1 MIVKYAPA
9 LAPPVDGAI
18 STSAIAS
25 EDGYLQTHLK
35 AAVEALW
42 ANSNGSWETFL
53 STLAAEVGEQ
63 VRSGSVSHSTIP
75 LSISS
80 LSSLSFFHPFSFRSP
95 YSISLLISSLF
106 ISHSSPP
113 LIPLLSPVQAETVPA
128 LIAVAMATAGELTE
142 ARLKALIKINGGPNS
157 MPKKR
162 PGSTDKLEK
171 ASYVTAL
178 VGVLRARNQN
188 DFSKVVKVLETELTR
203 GKNNR
208 GFGSS

>member
-42 ANSNGSWETFL
+42 ANSNGSWELFL

-63 VRSGSVSHSTIP
+63 VRSGLVNHSTIL

-80 LSSLSFFHPFSFRSP
+80 LSSLSFVHPFFFRSP
-95 YSISLLISSLF
+95 YSLSLLISSLF
-106 ISHSSPP
+106 ISHSSSF
-113 LIPLLSPVQAETVPA
+113 IPLLSPMQADTVPA

>member
-1 MIVKYAPA
+1 LILKYAPA

-42 ANSNGSWETFL
+42 ANSNGSWEVFL

-63 VRSGSVSHSTIP
+63 VRHE
-75 LSISS
+75 
-80 LSSLSFFHPFSFRSP
+80 SSLSFSLCYPPH
-95 YSISLLISSLF
+95 ISLLISSLAYCSLCSF
-106 ISHSSPP
+106 YLSYPSR
-113 LIPLLSPVQAETVPA
+113 IPLLSPLQAETVPA

-171 ASYVTAL
+171 GSYVTAL

-188 DFSKVVKVLETELTR
+188 DFSKVVKVLETELTK
-203 GKNNR
+203 GKSNK